1 MPHSGPTADA
11 DRPIPDR
18 GRAGQQQAAATDEI
32 AFIALDDIDQ
42 VADTTDKIEN
52 GAKGEQAPNREVN
65 RKAALSRAPPLRV
78 SGSRNRLRLLYKS
91 PHRSSWASAK
101 TARPGV

>member
-1 MPHSGPTADA
+1 MPLSGSTAAPDL
-11 DRPIPDR
+11 PIPDR

-32 AFIALDDIDQ
+32 SFNALDNIDEI
-42 VADTTDKIEN
+42 ADTTDKIEN
-52 GAKGEQAPNREVN
+52 SAKGEQAAGREVN
-65 RKAALSRAPPLRV
+65 RKATLSRAPHPRV